1 MARKN
6 MVGTDQS
13 EPLLPSARMAFH
25 RSQKLNLLRLAVL
38 LTVALAGI
46 KFFFRDRLLGYFSC
60 GAKLLSVPRCSFTLD
75 QRREVG
81 ENHFWGSAQDV
92 KQPANTQP
100 RSSGHLERQVAA
112 GAAGLEPKKLP
123 HRDFSS
129 TQMRLVHLD
138 LKGAA
143 PKVSYLEQIFPLFSK
158 MGANGVLIEYED
170 MFPFKGELEI
180 LRSPYAYSEEDIA
193 KIQELA
199 GLNKLEIIPLVQ
211 TFGHVE
217 FILKHDKYRH
227 LREVERFPNSFNPHL
242 PETLALLKAL
252 LTQVLSKHPH
262 SSWVHIGADEVFH
275 LGEGADSKNW
285 MSHNGG
291 DTGKMY
297 LNHIR
302 EVVHFIASQ
311 PWGLQVLLWDDMLRK
326 VGIAAIQDSGIAKH
340 ASPVL
345 WFYAPDFDTQQI
357 GRYIEKYAE
366 CGFPTI
372 WFASAFK
379 GTTGPAQ
386 AWTPLNTHL
395 QNHLRWLKVMKVTEK
410 MSSIHF
416 QGIVLT
422 GWQRQVGGGEILAFC
437 IASEEKEIYCPDRQK
452 WGDPVGHKGAIPFVF
467 SLCRYDHYSALCELL
482 PVGIPSLAVC
492 LQTLVNGG
500 FTEAAKKKVLAMLGF
515 QNLHLEKSTCE
526 GTGAFPGSD
535 IYRMVE
541 QVDGQLKDSVTK
553 VLEEES
559 SIKGWFSPYHR
570 KHQFGNPRN
579 MESFGSK
586 VLKVHEDWENT
597 IQTLRSH
604 LESIYFPD
612 TVEEWME
619 ENVNPHMDR
628 LREFVR
634 DFKEVIRLN
643 ARPKTL

>member
-1 MARKN
+1 APAQEPNRPNRERVPWPRVGCSSPPEGGPGGAEGGLHLRANPPRVEFPGLGQPWGRPASPDPAPPPAGLAGAQLEGMA
-6 MVGTDQS
+6 
-13 EPLLPSARMAFH
+13 LH

-46 KFFFRDRLLGYFSC
+46 KFFFRD
-60 GAKLLSVPRCSFTLD
+60 SFTLD
-75 QRREVG
+75 QRREING
-81 ENHFWGSAQDV
+81 ESHFWGGAQDV
-92 KQPANTQP
+92 KQPGNTQA
-100 RSSGHLERQVAA
+100 RLSGHLDRQSVA
-112 GAAGLEPKKLP
+112 GAPGPELKKLP

-143 PKVSYLEQIFPLFSK
+143 PKVSYLEQ
-158 MGANGVLIEYED
+158 
-170 MFPFKGELEI
+170 GELEI
-180 LRSPYAYSEEDIA
+180 LRSPYAYSEEDIM

-217 FILKHDKYRH
+217 HEKYRH

-275 LGEGADSKNW
+275 LGEGLDSKNW
-285 MSHNGG
+285 MSRNGG

-302 EVVHFIASQ
+302 EVVQFIANQ

-326 VGIAAIQDSGIAKH
+326 VGVTAIQDSGIAKH

-366 CGFPTI
+366 CGFSSI

-386 AWTPLNTHL
+386 AWTPYNTHL
-395 QNHLRWLKVMKVTEK
+395 QNHLRWLKVIQSMEK
-410 MSSIHF
+410 TPSIHF
-416 QGIVLT
+416 QGI
-422 GWQRQVGGGEILAFC
+422 E
-437 IASEEKEIYCPDRQK
+437 ASQM
-452 WGDPVGHKGAIPFVF
+452 
-467 SLCRYDHYSALCELL
+467 L
-482 PVGIPSLAVC
+482 PKRKSWPSLA
-492 LQTLVNGG
+492 
-500 FTEAAKKKVLAMLGF
+500 
-515 QNLHLEKSTCE
+515 SRTCIRKRIP

-541 QVDGQLKDSVTK
+541 QVDGQLKDSVSK
-553 VLEEES
+553 VLEDES

-586 VLKVHEDWENT
+586 
-597 IQTLRSH
+597 TLRSH
-604 LESIYFPD
+604 MESIYFPD

>member
-1 MARKN
+1 MA
-6 MVGTDQS
+6 
-13 EPLLPSARMAFH
+13 LH

-46 KFFFRDRLLGYFSC
+46 KFFFRD
-60 GAKLLSVPRCSFTLD
+60 SFTLD
-75 QRREVG
+75 QRREAGG
-81 ENHFWGSAQDV
+81 ESHFWGSAQDA

-100 RSSGHLERQVAA
+100 RSLGHPDRQVAA
-112 GAAGLEPKKLP
+112 GVPGLELKKLP
-123 HRDFSS
+123 QRDFSS

-275 LGEGADSKNW
+275 LGEGVDSKNW

-326 VGIAAIQDSGIAKH
+326 VGVAAIQDSGIAKH

-345 WFYAPDFDTQQI
+345 WFYAPDFDPQQI

-395 QNHLRWLKVMKVTEK
+395 QNHLRWLKVMKVMEK
-410 MSSIHF
+410 MPSISF

-422 GWQRQVGGGEILAFC
+422 GWQ
-437 IASEEKEIYCPDRQK
+437 
-452 WGDPVGHKGAIPFVF
+452 
-467 SLCRYDHYSALCELL
+467 RYDHYSALCELL

-586 VLKVHEDWENT
+586 VLKVHEDWENV

-612 TVEEWME
+612 AVEEWME

>member
-1 MARKN
+1 

-46 KFFFRDRLLGYFSC
+46 KFFFRD
-60 GAKLLSVPRCSFTLD
+60 SFTLD

-422 GWQRQVGGGEILAFC
+422 GWQR
-437 IASEEKEIYCPDRQK
+437 
-452 WGDPVGHKGAIPFVF
+452 
-467 SLCRYDHYSALCELL
+467 YDHYSALCELL

>member
-1 MARKN
+1 MA
-6 MVGTDQS
+6 
-13 EPLLPSARMAFH
+13 LH

-46 KFFFRDRLLGYFSC
+46 KFFFRD
-60 GAKLLSVPRCSFTLD
+60 SFTLD
-75 QRREVG
+75 QRREVSR
-81 ENHFWGSAQDV
+81 ESHFWGKAQDV
-92 KQPANTQP
+92 KQPGNNQA
-100 RSSGHLERQVAA
+100 RSLGHSDHQAAA
-112 GAAGLEPKKLP
+112 GVSGPELKKPP

-217 FILKHDKYRH
+217 FILKHEKYQH

-252 LTQVLSKHPH
+252 LIQVLSKHPH

-275 LGEGADSKNW
+275 LGEGLDSKNW
-285 MSHNGG
+285 MSRNGG

-302 EVVHFIASQ
+302 EVVQFIVSQ

-326 VGIAAIQDSGIAKH
+326 VGVAAIQDSGIAKH

-395 QNHLRWLKVMKVTEK
+395 QNHLRWLKVIQSMEK
-410 MSSIHF
+410 TPSIRF

-422 GWQRQVGGGEILAFC
+422 GWQ
-437 IASEEKEIYCPDRQK
+437 
-452 WGDPVGHKGAIPFVF
+452 
-467 SLCRYDHYSALCELL
+467 RYDHYSALCELL

-500 FTEAAKKKVLAMLGF
+500 FTDSAKKKVLAILGF
-515 QNLHLEKSTCE
+515 QNLHPEKNTCE
-526 GTGAFPGSD
+526 GTGTFPGSD
-535 IYRMVE
+535 LYRMVE
-541 QVDGQLKDSVTK
+541 QVDSQLKDSVSK
-553 VLEEES
+553 VLEDERILSKLHRIFFSLFEHGS

-586 VLKVHEDWENT
+586 VLKVHEDWET
-597 IQTLRSH
+597 IIQTLRSH